1 MKLDLV
7 LAATTMAA
15 FAGLAQAATFSFASD
30 TNQTDF
36 TFAGF
41 GSNVS
46 DANDPT
52 DPVTLLVDDSNG
64 PLPALEFDVEFDAD
78 FTIGYVSSAM
88 VAPGVFT
95 HNYSLNGSFT
105 FSNMTGTIL
114 TVNIADGAL
123 IALGGQSNWGSTDA
137 ILGSDDPG
145 SVEYIWSGGDLPA
158 YGVFNGTS
166 VGTDD
171 AAFTLTFLQTA
182 LGSGVSLGT
191 DFLPNNE
198 WVSEGSYSGT
208 AFFVPAPGATALLGL
223 SALVA
228 ARRRR

>member
-1 MKLDLV
+1 MKLNLV

-30 TNQTDF
+30 TNHTDF

-46 DANDPT
+46 DANDPN

-78 FTIGYVSSAM
+78 FTIGYVSSVM
-88 VAPGVFT
+88 VAPGVFS

-105 FSNMTGTIL
+105 FSNLSGTLL

-123 IALGGQSNWGSTDA
+123 IALGGQASWGSTDT
-137 ILGSDDPG
+137 ILGSDNPG

-166 VGTDD
+166 VGIDD
-171 AAFTLTFLQTA
+171 AAFTLTFLQSM
-182 LGSGVSLGT
+182 GSGVSLGT

-198 WVSEGSYSGT
+198 WRSEGSYSGS

-228 ARRRR
+228 GRRRR

>member
-1 MKLDLV
+1 MKLNFV

-30 TNQTDF
+30 TNHTDF

-52 DPVTLLVDDSNG
+52 DPVTLLVDDTNG

-78 FTIGYVSSAM
+78 FEIGYVSSVM
-88 VAPGVFT
+88 VAPGIFT
-95 HNYSLNGSFT
+95 HNYSLNGSFA
-105 FSNMTGTIL
+105 FSNLSGTIL
-114 TVNIADGAL
+114 TVNITDGAL
-123 IALGGQSNWGSTDA
+123 IALGGQASWGSTDT
-137 ILGSDDPG
+137 ILGSDNPG

-166 VGTDD
+166 VGIDD
-171 AAFTLTFLQTA
+171 ASFTLTFLQSA
-182 LGSGVSLGT
+182 MASGVGLGT
-191 DFLPNNE
+191 DMLPNDE
-198 WVSEGSYSGT
+198 WQSEGSYSGT